1 MGLYESEINKQI
13 HLRNRQRREWDMIKK
28 RIASEEEEKRKEKTK
43 EQHLVEQEQREEDRI
58 EIEETRASKNLASS
72 MVRSALAGESD
83 TLQKVVDV
91 LQNQNG
97 NFGYNI

>member
-1 MGLYESEINKQI
+1 
-13 HLRNRQRREWDMIKK
+13 MIKK

-97 NFGYNI
+97 NFGYNILLHIISNII